1 MENDLIR
8 KELEVVLNELGAP
21 AGAITLERPR
31 DPSHGDLSTN
41 VALTLAKR
49 LARSPR
55 EIAEEIANKMDLAA
69 AQVESVE
76 VAGPGFLN
84 FRLASSSVALVI
96 DEILKDDESW
106 GRSDVGKGQAVMV
119 EFVSANPT

>member
-1 MENDLIR
+1 MDPHHLRLTPDMDNDLIR

-55 EIAEEIANKMDLAA
+55 EIAEEIANNMDLAA

-96 DEILKDDESW
+96 DEIL
-106 GRSDVGKGQAVMV
+106 
-119 EFVSANPT
+119 

>member
-8 KELEVVLNELGAP
+8 KELEVVLNELGVP

-106 GRSDVGKGQAVMV
+106 GRSDVGKQ
-119 EFVSANPT
+119 SLIHI